1 MPFTRSISVSVTAIT
16 SAAAKNAA
24 ISEVAAKDEFF
35 NIKNVTRDDLLAAH
49 RVPPQLL
56 GIVPSNSGG
65 FGTPDTA
72 ARVFGRNEIR
82 PLQARF
88 AELNDWLGE
97 EVVTFD
103 DYEIP
108 PAPVAA

>member
-1 MPFTRSISVSVTAIT
+1 RRAI
-16 SAAAKNAA
+16 
-24 ISEVAAKDEFF
+24 
-35 NIKNVTRDDLLAAH
+35 LLPQDPR
-49 RVPPQLL
+49 RVPRDSAMNQKN
-56 GIVPSNSGG
+56 GSM
-65 FGTPDTA
+65 TA
-72 ARVFGRNEIR
+72 SDIPLKNIENLSERTR
-82 PLQARF
+82 PPLF

>member
-1 MPFTRSISVSVTAIT
+1 
-16 SAAAKNAA
+16 
-24 ISEVAAKDEFF
+24 
-35 NIKNVTRDDLLAAH
+35 
-49 RVPPQLL
+49 
-56 GIVPSNSGG
+56 
-65 FGTPDTA
+65 TA

-97 EVVTFD
+97 EVVRFD